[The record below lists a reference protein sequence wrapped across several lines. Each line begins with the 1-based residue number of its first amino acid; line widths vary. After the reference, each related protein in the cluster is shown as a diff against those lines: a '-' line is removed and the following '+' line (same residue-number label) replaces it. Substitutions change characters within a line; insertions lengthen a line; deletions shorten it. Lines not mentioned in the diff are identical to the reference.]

1 MTLTIKNKEQLR
13 EINNFNIF
21 FGEDSKQFPLQNGV
35 SIKMPE
41 FDEIKRTATS
51 QIFNA
56 GFNLVQPTSLDQAN
70 CIIRCFK
77 LRHYILPNQEVCNIY
92 GFQLYTQKRIKW
104 KTMAYYGKKLEYL
117 PDYWLSLDLDFG
129 NNVTTTVN
137 VQCDVSDYYIR
148 IS

>member
-21 FGEDSKQFPLQNGV
+21 FGEDENQFPLKNGERMKIP
-35 SIKMPE
+35 S

-51 QIFNA
+51 MILNA
-56 GFNLVQPTSLDQAN
+56 GFNLVQPSTQDQAN
-70 CIIRCFK
+70 CIIRCFRV
-77 LRHYILPNQEVCNIY
+77 LHFILPNGEICNLY

-104 KTMAYYGKKLEYL
+104 KTMAYYGKKLEFM
-117 PDYWLSLDLDFG
+117 PEYWLELELNFG
-129 NNVTTTVN
+129 NNSVFTVN
-137 VQCDVSDYYIR
+137 VQCTVNDYYIR